1 MKEVWQMLEALR
13 GSFRSEEMPMMIL
26 LEAASK
32 LDALP
37 ETKGWAHDSWT
48 SFQKD
53 PAYPQLQAA
62 AQTLLGLGKQDRL
75 KALDGIFER
84 GQRGVGSPWISRE
97 VSQQIAELAVGT
109 SSARCSFSSSLHPGL
124 SLALL
129 SEQRGITLDL
139 AFVDLTP
146 EVCDLAS
153 LCAAVLEVNL
163 SVFLGMPFERL
174 DGVQAETEIAFPHL
188 AWKLQPG
195 IELPKR
201 TMDWMGATQT
211 GRLTG
216 EAVAIADQLAQAPQ
230 AQSIISLSAGVLFRA
245 VGVEATAREELIN
258 SGRLHAV
265 LDVPS
270 GMTYH
275 ETGIQTG
282 MLVLSSESDTRDAVR
297 VLDMSDP
304 YLSSRTSRGRYEAKT
319 DVSWKDIIFGPID
332 DLKFGRDVTVHE
344 IAEQGHILTV
354 SRYLSRTAARLSA
367 FNERYEVA
375 ELSDLVELIRPV
387 SLPKDEDGDYLI
399 HEAAP
404 GDIGEDGFLKQPPKT
419 VAVNRGTLRKARNQQ
434 LEPGDVILSVKGTI
448 GRVGIVSKNVPG
460 RDEDEFWCAGQSMMI
475 LRPRKDHILPEV
487 LYEYLSSDLMQEH
500 LHALA
505 SGAVIQSF
513 NMQDLK
519 SLPVP
524 VPTMKDQA
532 TAAETF
538 RARQELHAEIQRIRG
553 QIAEH
558 RASSWPHQDLGVL

>member
-13 GSFRSEEMPMMIL
+13 GSIRGDEMSQMIL
-26 LEAASK
+26 VEAAAK

-37 ETKGWAHDSWT
+37 EAEGFRMNWEAFRKN
-48 SFQKD
+48 

-62 AQTLLGLGKQDRL
+62 AQTLLDLGKQDRL

-97 VSQQIAELAVGT
+97 VSQQIANLVVGT
-109 SSARCSFSSSLHPGL
+109 PSARCSFGSSLHPCL
-124 SLALL
+124 HLALL
-129 SEQRGITLDL
+129 SEERGIPLDL
-139 AFVDLTP
+139 AFVDQAP
-146 EVCDLAS
+146 EVSDLAS
-153 LCAAVLEVNL
+153 LCAAVLEIDL
-163 SVFLGMPFERL
+163 SVFLGLPFERL
-174 DGVQAETEIAFPHL
+174 DGVQAKTEIAFPHL
-188 AWKLQPG
+188 GWKLQPG
-195 IELPKR
+195 LELPKR

-216 EAVAIADQLAQAPQ
+216 EAIAIADQLAQAPQ

-265 LDVPS
+265 LEVPS

-282 MLVLSSESDTRDAVR
+282 MLILSSESDTQDAIR

-304 YLSSRTSRGRYEAKT
+304 SLSTRSSRGRYEAKA
-319 DVSWKDIIFGPID
+319 DVSWKDIIFGPINEIE
-332 DLKFGRDVTVHE
+332 FGRDVAIPE
-344 IAEQGHILTV
+344 IEEQGRILTV
-354 SRYLSRTAARLSA
+354 SRYLGRTAAKLSD

-375 ELSDLVELIRPV
+375 ELSQLVDLVRPV
-387 SLPKDEDGDYLI
+387 SLPKADDGDFVI
-399 HEAAP
+399 HESAP
-404 GDIGEDGFLKQPPKT
+404 GDIGDDGFLTEPPKVVT
-419 VAVNRGTLRKARNQQ
+419 VNRGTLRKARNQQ

-448 GRVGIVSKNVPG
+448 GRVGIVPDTVPG
-460 RDEDEFWCAGQSMMI
+460 RDEDEFWSAGQSMMI
-475 LRPRKDHILPEV
+475 LRPRRDQILPEV

-500 LHALA
+500 LHNLA

-524 VPTMKDQA
+524 VPSKDEQNRVA
-532 TAAETF
+532 SDF
-538 RARQELHAEIQRIRG
+538 RERLDLHDEIQRIRG
-553 QIAEH
+553 RITEH
-558 RASSWPHQDLGVL
+558 RAASWPHQDLGGL

>member
-13 GSFRSEEMPMMIL
+13 GSFRGDEMPQMIL

-32 LDALP
+32 LGTLH
-37 ETKGWAHDSWT
+37 ETKGWANDRWT

-84 GQRGVGSPWISRE
+84 GQRGAGSPWISRE
-97 VSQQIAELAVGT
+97 VSQQIANLVVGT
-109 SSARCSFSSSLHPGL
+109 PSARCSFGSSLHPCL
-124 SLALL
+124 HLALL
-129 SEQRGITLDL
+129 SEERGVPLDL

-153 LCAAVLEVNL
+153 LCAAVLEINV
-163 SVFLGMPFERL
+163 SVFLGLPFERL
-174 DGVQAETEIAFPHL
+174 DGVRAETEIAFPHL
-188 AWKLQPG
+188 GWKLQPG
-195 IELPKR
+195 LELPKR

-216 EAVAIADQLAQAPQ
+216 EAIAIADQLAQAPQ
-230 AQSIISLSAGVLFRA
+230 AQSIISLAAGVLFRA

-258 SGRLHAV
+258 SGRLHAI

-282 MLVLSSESDTRDAVR
+282 MLILTSESATRDAIR

-304 YLSSRTSRGRYEAKT
+304 SLSTRTSRGRYEAKT
-319 DVSWKDIIFGPID
+319 DVSWKDIIFGPLNEIE
-332 DLKFGRDVTVHE
+332 FGRDVTIPE
-344 IAEQGHILTV
+344 IEEQGRILTV
-354 SRYLSRTAARLSA
+354 SRYLGRTAAKLSA

-375 ELSDLVELIRPV
+375 ELSQLVDLVRPV
-387 SLPKDEDGDYLI
+387 SLPKADDGDFVI
-399 HEAAP
+399 HESAP
-404 GDIGEDGFLKQPPKT
+404 GDIGDDGFLTEPPKVVT
-419 VAVNRGTLRKARNQQ
+419 VNRGTLRKARNQQ

-448 GRVGIVSKNVPG
+448 GRVGIVPDTVPG
-460 RDEDEFWCAGQSMMI
+460 RDEDEFWSAGQSMMI
-475 LRPRKDHILPEV
+475 LRPRRDQILPEV

-500 LHALA
+500 LHNLA

-524 VPTMKDQA
+524 VPSKDEQNRVA
-532 TAAETF
+532 SAF
-538 RARQELHAEIQRIRG
+538 RDRLDLHDEIQRIRG
-553 QIAEH
+553 RITEH
-558 RASSWPHQDLGVL
+558 RAASWPHQDLGGL